1 MDIRS
6 LKLFIHLASTLHF
19 GKTSQAMHVS
29 APTLTRAIQRL
40 EHEVGD
46 ALFSRDKRRVK
57 LTPSGQQFLLFAQG
71 VLSDWRDLEN
81 RLQSKSSQLSGQ
93 IHIYCSVTAT
103 YSYLFDLLTPFRQTY
118 PNIEIKL
125 STGDAADAIEWVY
138 EGRADLAIAIQLDRM
153 PHRLMFQPLDTPK
166 LHLIAPTIPCTLTA
180 QLQASPIDWSS
191 LPYITSERGI
201 SRVRLENWCRAQGF
215 KPNVH
220 AEVSGHEAIVSMVA
234 LGLGVGVVP
243 ELVIKNSPFA
253 DRITS
258 LPLPQPLGAFQVGLC
273 TTQMALEDPRI
284 AAFWQLAQH
293 PRSNP

>member
-40 EHEVGD
+40 EDEVGD

-71 VLSDWRDLEN
+71 VLNDWRDLEN
-81 RLQSKSSQLSGQ
+81 RLQSKSDQLIGQ
-93 IHIYCSVTAT
+93 IHIYCSVTAS
-103 YSYLFDLLTPFRQTY
+103 YSYLFDLLMPFRQAY
-118 PNIEIKL
+118 PDIDIKL

-138 EGRADLAIAIQLDRM
+138 EGRADLAIAIELDRM
-153 PHRLMFQPLDTPK
+153 PHRLMFQELGSPK
-166 LHLIAPTIPCTLTA
+166 LHLIAPTVPCALSA
-180 QLQASPIDWSS
+180 QLQASPIEWSS
-191 LPYITSERGI
+191 LPYITSERGV
-201 SRVRLENWCRAQGF
+201 SRVRLENWCRSLGF
-215 KPNVH
+215 KPHVQ

-243 ELVIKNSPFA
+243 EPVLRSSPFA
-253 DRITS
+253 DRIT
-258 LPLPQPLGAFQVGLC
+258 PLPVPKPLGAFKVGLC
-273 TTQMALEDPRI
+273 TTQMALDDPRVC
-284 AAFWQLAQH
+284 AFWEQAH
-293 PRSNP
+293 RHTRS